1 MTKTPSNIQRES
13 LGFVFYI
20 ASFILLALYFL
31 WALNPSSSLLISQKI
46 AEEGSLEWILGAILS
61 ALPSSDV
68 TLFFPAIVV
77 WIVCTY
83 GSAYALLNLLTTPSL
98 DDLCTLYDAY
108 SKPFRHSKQT
118 NLKEG
123 FDKQELK
130 GTNREF
136 DDDDD
141 GEEVKKEL
149 NQDNSTLL
157 QNSSSLL
164 SFSGPPGA
172 AKVLT
177 MLLQGDETARQSA
190 RQEEICARKLVATA
204 ASTSTTS
211 TTTEAFEGMDRDQ
224 SKKKQSVR
232 MPTPDVA
239 DLPITI
245 VNRVMFGAYR

>member
-1 MTKTPSNIQRES
+1 MTKTPANIQRES

-31 WALNPSSSLLISQKI
+31 WALNPSSSLSISQKI

-68 TLFFPAIVV
+68 TLYFPAIVV

-118 NLKEG
+118 NSKEG

-204 ASTSTTS
+204 ASTTTTS

>member
-1 MTKTPSNIQRES
+1 MTKTPANIQRES

-20 ASFILLALYFL
+20 ASFILLALFFL

-68 TLFFPAIVV
+68 TLYFPAIVV
-77 WIVCTY
+77 WIVCMY

-136 DDDDD
+136 DDDD

-190 RQEEICARKLVATA
+190 RQEEIFARKLVATA
-204 ASTSTTS
+204 ASTTTTS

-224 SKKKQSVR
+224 SKKKQRVR
-232 MPTPDVA
+232 MPTRDVA
-239 DLPITI
+239 DLPVTI

>member
-1 MTKTPSNIQRES
+1 MTKTPANIQRES